1 MFEPTETHAVF
12 QKPRLIYAGQR
23 HDLSLGL
30 FRVGRDPQNNLV
42 LDDAALSRH
51 HFAIDVQA
59 HQAQLIDLGSANG
72 TFVNKNRVR
81 SAWLK
86 DGDKI
91 KIGEQLLQFE
101 APGFVLSHALFDEGE
116 QTNSK
121 KIAGSWSLSW
131 VPTLA
136 LMVASS
142 SLFMQLM
149 NYERQK
155 KQDNQLFQ
163 FKIQLAER
171 LKPQTQ
177 PEVIVK
183 TSSVA
188 ERWQKAVMDFRSGAE
203 EEACESIK
211 TMIPEINEGD
221 ILKDKA
227 QSFYR
232 RKCLL

>member
-12 QKPRLIYAGQR
+12 QKPRLIHGGQR

-42 LDDAALSRH
+42 LDDSALSRH

-91 KIGEQLLQFE
+91 KIGEQMLQFE
-101 APGFVLSHALFDEGE
+101 APGFILSHAIFDEGD

-121 KIAGSWSLSW
+121 KIGNPWSLSW
-131 VPTLA
+131 VPILA
-136 LMVASS
+136 LTVASS

-155 KQDNQLFQ
+155 KQDSYLLDFRMR
-163 FKIQLAER
+163 LAQIKEA
-171 LKPQTQ
+171 KQ
-177 PEVIVK
+177 EVPVEIKV
-183 TSSVA
+183 SSAA

-211 TMIPEINEGD
+211 KMIPEINEGD
-221 ILKDKA
+221 VLKDKA